1 VKRPK
6 FEVGDVV
13 RLKGGKLPLTVVNV
27 MPFYHGARYHLTY
40 NHNGSERNNECETNI
55 VFYDQPANQPAQK
68 ENEMT
73 LYEIKTATGTTF
85 GTKLAVNSNKDWVME
100 EKGTGAVIVA
110 SPKDVSKVMPYT
122 IGVKFSQDKQVYSYF
137 AEKGKYSKGDAFLV
151 NSLTGN
157 FQIAIVD
164 SVDTQSD
171 QATKDFAPIAK
182 LVTEQV

>member
-1 VKRPK
+1 VTTFKR
-6 FEVGDVV
+6 GDIV
-13 RLKGGKLPLTVVNV
+13 RLKNGRLPLKV
-27 MPFYHGARYHLTY
+27 LDTY
-40 NHNGSERNNECETNI
+40 TFMDGVEYDLQYVHRGSMRHYEQETNI
-55 VFYDQPANQPAQK
+55 VFYEDQPANQPAQK
-68 ENEMT
+68 ENKMT
-73 LYEIKTATGTTF
+73 LYEITTATGTTF
-85 GTKLAVNSNKDWVME
+85 GTKLAVNSDKDWVME

-110 SPKDVSKVMPYT
+110 NPKDVSKVMPYT

-137 AEKGKYSKGDAFLV
+137 AEKGKHNKGDAFLV
-151 NSLTGN
+151 SSLTGN